1 MNGLEKGKA
10 LFEKKDY
17 QEAITE
23 LTNFLLE
30 QKNNADALYT
40 RAICFRKIEAF
51 EKSIADLSTILIRLP
66 DEATLFCERGISY
79 FHNKNINAA
88 LVDMNKAVA
97 LDPKNPFRYSSRAY
111 IRANIDVEGAIE
123 DYKKAIEL
131 DPEDAISYNNL
142 GLLEEN
148 LGKMSS
154 AKNRFKTANKIIG
167 YHPEKRAEIQKN
179 KETEVQSSQKNT
191 IGKIMLSVFT
201 SKTTRKE
208 YFAYLKS
215 IFKK

>member
-10 LFEKKDY
+10 LFEKQDY
-17 QEAITE
+17 QEAIAE

-88 LVDMNKAVA
+88 LTDMNKAVA